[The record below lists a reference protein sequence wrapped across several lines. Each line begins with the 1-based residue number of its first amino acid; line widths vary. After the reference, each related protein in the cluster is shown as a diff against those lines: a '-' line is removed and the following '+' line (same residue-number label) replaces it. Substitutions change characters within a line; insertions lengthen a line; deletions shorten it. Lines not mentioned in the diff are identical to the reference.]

1 MTEFIMV
8 RHGEPDYSIVNE
20 WAKIDVAKNFAPL
33 TETGIAQINETILY
47 LQEENADI
55 IITSPFTRCMQGAC
69 MMSKAL
75 NLDVFVEHDLHEWEL
90 DTTHSVRQKH
100 AIKRLLWQFKNKNW
114 TPKSKW
120 ENPDAV
126 KKRILKTLNKYLK
139 YDKVIVSCHAMVIL
153 YTLGDEEPTQYGK
166 IRRFCYDGK
175 QIKESTAYEN

>member
-8 RHGEPDYSIVNE
+8 RHGEPDYTIVNE
-20 WAKIDVAKNFAPL
+20 WAKIDIAKNFAPL
-33 TETGIAQINETILY
+33 TDNGIAQIKETILD

-75 NLDVFVEHDLHEWEL
+75 NLEVYVEHNLHEWEL
-90 DTTHSVRQKH
+90 DTTHSVRRKH
-100 AIKRLLWQFKNKNW
+100 AIKHLLWQFNNKSW

-120 ENPDAV
+120 ENPADV
-126 KKRILKTLNKYLK
+126 KKRILETLDKYLK

-153 YTLGDEEPTQYGK
+153 YTLGDKEPTQYGK
-166 IRRFCYDGK
+166 IRRFFYDGK
-175 QIKESTAYEN
+175 QIKESNEHDN